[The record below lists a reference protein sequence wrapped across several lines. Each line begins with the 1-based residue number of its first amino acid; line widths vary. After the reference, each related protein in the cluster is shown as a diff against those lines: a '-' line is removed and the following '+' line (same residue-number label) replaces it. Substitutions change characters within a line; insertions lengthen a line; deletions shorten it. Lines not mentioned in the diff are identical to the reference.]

1 MTARL
6 LRVDPW
12 NPDPG
17 LIDEAA
23 RVIRGGG
30 LVAFPTETVYGLGA
44 DGTSATAVA
53 GIFHAKGRP
62 ADNPLILH
70 FAAPEPVAGVAVVT
84 PAASKL
90 MVLFWPGPLTL
101 VLPSVGVVPREVSA
115 GLDTVAVRMPS
126 HPVALAL
133 ISRAGVP
140 VAAPSA
146 NTSGRPSPTDA
157 EAVFSDV
164 GASVDLVLDGG
175 ATSVGVES
183 TVLDATGPDLVLLRP
198 GGCPVEEIE
207 ARAGARVLLSGG
219 DGRRSPGVRYRHYA
233 PRVPLLLNPTRE
245 EVALALSEAGAGARA
260 RVAWM
265 GLEGP
270 EVSLGDGTV
279 DLELSVLFDTPENYA
294 RGLFHALRT
303 FERLGADIIAAR
315 LPDTDRGMGRAVRD
329 RLERAASRSHENP

>member
-6 LRVDPW
+6 LRIDPW

-17 LIDEAA
+17 AIEEAA
-23 RVIRGGG
+23 RVIRAGG

-44 DGTSATAVA
+44 DGTSSSAVA
-53 GIFHAKGRP
+53 GIFRAKGRP

-70 FAAPEPVAGVAVVT
+70 FASPWPVSEVAVVT
-84 PAASKL
+84 PTAERL
-90 MVLFWPGPLTL
+90 MELFWPGPLTL
-101 VLPSVGVVPREVSA
+101 VLPSLGVAPREVSA

-157 EAVFSDV
+157 EAVVSDV
-164 GASVDLVLDGG
+164 GARVDIVLDGG
-175 ATSVGVES
+175 PTFVGVES
-183 TVLDATGPDLVLLRP
+183 TVLDVTGEELVLLRP

-207 ARAGARVLLSGG
+207 AKAGLNVLLSGG

-233 PRVPLLLNPTRE
+233 PRLPLLLNPTRE
-245 EVALALSEAGAGARA
+245 EVESSLSEAGPGGTARI
-260 RVAWM
+260 AWIGM
-265 GLEGP
+265 REPEG
-270 EVSLGDGTV
+270 SLGEGLVQPDM
-279 DLELSVLFDTPENYA
+279 SVVFDTPENYA

-303 FERLGADIIAAR
+303 FERMGADIIAAR
-315 LPDTDRGMGRAVRD
+315 LPDSDRGICRAIRD
-329 RLERAASRSHENP
+329 RLERAASDE